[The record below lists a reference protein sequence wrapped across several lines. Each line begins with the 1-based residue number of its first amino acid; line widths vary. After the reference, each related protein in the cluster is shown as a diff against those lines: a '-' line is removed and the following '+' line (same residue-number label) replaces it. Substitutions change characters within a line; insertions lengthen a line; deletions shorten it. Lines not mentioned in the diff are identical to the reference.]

1 MVKSGSDVQVSRGI
15 KLEWQERTKH
25 QSSAQ
30 TSGFAP
36 SAPSL
41 AAPIQCLSINF
52 LSVPFTHITM
62 LLEDLRNTRE
72 DLERL
77 EQAIAERSLEDP
89 KHVSFHL
96 SHFSHPL

>member
-1 MVKSGSDVQVSRGI
+1 
-15 KLEWQERTKH
+15 
-25 QSSAQ
+25 
-30 TSGFAP
+30 
-36 SAPSL
+36 
-41 AAPIQCLSINF
+41 
-52 LSVPFTHITM
+52 M

-96 SHFSHPL
+96 SQFNNSYSCATVH